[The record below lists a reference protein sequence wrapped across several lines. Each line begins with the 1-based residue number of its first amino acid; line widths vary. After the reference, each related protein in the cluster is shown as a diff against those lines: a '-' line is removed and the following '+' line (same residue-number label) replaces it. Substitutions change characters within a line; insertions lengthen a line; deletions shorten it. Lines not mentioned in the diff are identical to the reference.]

1 MSGVVD
7 TLCKSIYSKFNWG
20 KNYEHLIEVCE
31 ELEVRMAKLA
41 NFSTRRFSN
50 SIKNVTINVRK
61 DFKAIIKCLHD
72 IEKDLKDK
80 PSTENK
86 MK

>member
-1 MSGVVD
+1 MAD
-7 TLCKSIYSKFNWG
+7 IQNLCKSIYSKFNWG

-41 NFSTRRFSN
+41 NFSTTRFSN

-72 IEKDLKDK
+72 I
-80 PSTENK
+80 
-86 MK
+86 